1 MPKLTEQ
8 TRKQSSNCIKIM
20 KLLTYLTSDHQQRA
34 AFIHN
39 NKAVD
44 LEDFG
49 EIVNFP
55 LPSTILELID
65 MGFEVIDEIH
75 SLLGDV
81 TEVELNE
88 ISYDLD
94 EIQILAP
101 IPKPRKNIIGI
112 GLNYTEHVA
121 ESARTLDTTG
131 KLPQKPIIFSKP
143 PTTVTGPNTNIL
155 LNPKLTQQL
164 DWEVELAV
172 VIGKK
177 GKYVAKED
185 AMDYVFGYTII
196 NDISARDCRRE
207 GQWIVSK
214 GQDTFAPMGPY
225 LITKDE
231 IENPHNLNLSLKL
244 NGVEKQN
251 SNTKFMLFNINDL
264 IEDLSTVFTIEPGD
278 IIATG
283 TPAGVGAGRNPQ
295 EWMKDGDVVEC
306 YVEKIGK
313 LTNTVKEI
321 RF

>member
-1 MPKLTEQ
+1 
-8 TRKQSSNCIKIM
+8 M
-20 KLLTYLTSDHQQRA
+20 KLLTYKTQESEARLG
-34 AFIHN
+34 FLHN
-39 NKAVD
+39 EKIVD
-44 LEDFG
+44 MEDFG

-55 LPSTILELID
+55 LPSTMLELID
-65 MGFEVIDEIH
+65 MGIEVIPEINDFLADLDQE
-75 SLLGDV
+75 SL
-81 TEVELNE
+81 EE
-88 ISYDLD
+88 ISYSF
-94 EIQILAP
+94 EEAVILAP

-121 ESARTLDTTG
+121 ESARNLDTTG

-143 PTTVTGPNTNIL
+143 PTAVVGTNENIL
-155 LNPKLTQQL
+155 LNKKLTQQL

-172 VIGKK
+172 IIGKK
-177 GKYVAKED
+177 GKYVSKEN
-185 AMDYVFGYTII
+185 AMDYVFGYTVI

-225 LITKDE
+225 IITKDE

-251 SNTKFMLFNINDL
+251 SNTKFLLFNINDL

-283 TPAGVGAGRNPQ
+283 TPAGVGAGRTPQ
-295 EWMKDGDVVEC
+295 EWMWDGDIVEAT
-306 YVEKIGK
+306 VEGIGTI
-313 LTNTVKEI
+313 TNTIKEI
-321 RF
+321 

>member
-1 MPKLTEQ
+1 
-8 TRKQSSNCIKIM
+8 M
-20 KLLTYLTSDHQQRA
+20 KLLTYLTSDNEQRA
-34 AFIHN
+34 GFIHN
-39 NKAVD
+39 NQAVD
-44 LEDFG
+44 LADFG
-49 EIVNFP
+49 EITNFP

-65 MGFEVIDEIH
+65 MGIEVIAEINA
-75 SLLGDV
+75 LLEDV
-81 TEVELNE
+81 SEAELAE
-88 ISYDLD
+88 ISYSLD

-143 PTTVTGPNTNIL
+143 PTTVTGTNTNVL
-155 LNPKLTQQL
+155 LNRNLTNQL

-172 VIGKK
+172 VMGKK
-177 GKYVAKED
+177 GKYVSTENAL
-185 AMDYVFGYTII
+185 DYVFGYTII

-225 LITKDE
+225 LVTKDE

-244 NGVEKQN
+244 NGIEKQN
-251 SNTKFMLFNINDL
+251 SNTQFMLFNINDL
-264 IEDLSTVFTIEPGD
+264 IEDLSTVFTLEPGD

-283 TPAGVGAGRNPQ
+283 TPAGVGAGRSPQ
-295 EWMKDGDVVEC
+295 EWMKDSDVVEC
-306 YVEKIGK
+306 YVEGIGT

-321 RF
+321 